1 MKTSRLN
8 KLGIMLALVLTTLVT
23 QDIFAQG
30 PPPWAPAHG
39 YRAKVRH
46 VYFPT
51 QNMYYDIQEGVYIY
65 ANGGNWSISASLPS
79 LFRNVNL
86 STAVQI
92 GLDFRGDY
100 PQRYNTVH
108 VTEYRYY
115 GKEKHKHKKHK
126 HKKHKHS

>member
-1 MKTSRLN
+1 MKKSKLS
-8 KLGIMLALVLTTLVT
+8 KLGIVLALVLTTLVT

-51 QNMYYDIQEGVYIY
+51 QNMYYDLQEGVYIY
-65 ANGGNWSISASLPS
+65 ANGGNWSISAALPS
-79 LFRNVNL
+79 VFRNINL
-86 STAVQI
+86 GAAVQI

-115 GKEKHKHKKHK
+115 GKHKHKNKKYKNKKYKH
-126 HKKHKHS
+126 